1 MGIMYKNFSA
11 NRLTN
16 MGGYFM
22 SNRLFQ
28 SVIHQMKDAI
38 GRMVGVVDE
47 TGTIISC
54 SELGRIGEVQEASL
68 SDIFTSGEATVVDA
82 CTYRAFGTHMH
93 PEYAVFVE
101 GADEIACRYVDIIA
115 VSLSSIKQYYD
126 EKYDRGNFI
135 KNVILDNILPG
146 DIYLKARELRFNN
159 DATRVVLLIRIL
171 EHNDVS
177 IYDVIQN
184 LFPDKTKDFV
194 ININETDIALV
205 KEVRANIEPKDLE
218 KLARSIADSL
228 GTEFYT
234 HALVGIGTTVSGIK
248 ELARSFKE
256 AQVALEV
263 GKVFDTEKTIVSYD
277 NLGIARLI
285 YQLPTT
291 LCDMFLREVFKRG
304 SIENL
309 DQETLFT
316 IQRFFENNLNVS
328 ETSRKLFV
336 HRNTLVYRLE
346 KIKKLTGLDLREFD
360 DAIVFKV
367 ALMVKKYLD
376 SNPVKY

>member
-1 MGIMYKNFSA
+1 
-11 NRLTN
+11 
-16 MGGYFM
+16 M

-28 SVIHQMKDAI
+28 GVVHQMKDAI
-38 GRMVGVVDE
+38 DRTIGVVDE
-47 TGTIISC
+47 TSAIIAC
-54 SELGRIGEVQEASL
+54 SDLGRIGESCEAVVADSFL
-68 SDIFTSGEATVVDA
+68 TTEAFVRDGY
-82 CTYRAFGTHMH
+82 TYKTFGSR
-93 PEYAVFVE
+93 PRSEYIVFVE
-101 GADEIACRYVDIIA
+101 GADDEAA
-115 VSLSSIKQYYD
+115 KFAALLSVSLASIKQYYD
-126 EKYDRGNFI
+126 EKYDRGNFV

-159 DATRVVLLIRIL
+159 DVNRVVLLIRIAART
-171 EHNDVS
+171 DIS
-177 IYDVIQN
+177 AFDIIQN
-184 LFPDKTKDFV
+184 LFPDKNKHFV

-205 KEVRANIEPKDLE
+205 KEIRAGIDSQDLE
-218 KLARSIADSL
+218 KLARSIVDTL
-228 GTEFYT
+228 GGEFYT
-234 HALVGIGTTVSGIK
+234 QATVGIGTVVEGIK
-248 ELARSFKE
+248 DLARSFKE

-291 LCDMFLREVFKRG
+291 LCEMFLREVFKKG
-304 SIENL
+304 SIDSL

-346 KIKKLTGLDLREFD
+346 KIKRLTGLDLREFD

-367 ALMVKKYLD
+367 ALMVKRYLIANPIKY
-376 SNPVKY
+376 

>member
-1 MGIMYKNFSA
+1 
-11 NRLTN
+11 
-16 MGGYFM
+16 M

-28 SVIHQMKDAI
+28 GVVHQMKDAI
-38 GRMVGVVDE
+38 DRTIGVVDE
-47 TGTIISC
+47 TLSVIAC
-54 SELGRIGEVQEASL
+54 SDLGRIGEGCEAVTSE
-68 SDIFTSGEATVVDA
+68 SFTLTDSYVRDGYTFKP
-82 CTYRAFGTHMH
+82 FGSR
-93 PEYAVFVE
+93 PRSEYILFVE
-101 GADEIACRYVDIIA
+101 GTDEQAEKFASLLA
-115 VSLSSIKQYYD
+115 VSLASIKQYYD
-126 EKYDRGNFI
+126 EKYDRGNFV

-159 DATRVVLLIRIL
+159 DVNRVVLLIRIATRT
-171 EHNDVS
+171 DIS
-177 IYDVIQN
+177 AYDVVQN
-184 LFPDKTKDFV
+184 LFPDKNKDFV

-205 KEVRANIEPKDLE
+205 KEIRAGIESQDLE
-218 KLARSIADSL
+218 KLARSIVDTL
-228 GTEFYT
+228 GGEFYT
-234 HALVGIGTTVSGIK
+234 QATVGIGTVVEGIK
-248 ELARSFKE
+248 DLARSFKE

-291 LCDMFLREVFKRG
+291 LCEMFLREVFKKG
-304 SIENL
+304 SIDSL

-346 KIKKLTGLDLREFD
+346 KIKRLTGLDLREFD

-367 ALMVKKYLD
+367 ALMVKKYLMA
-376 SNPVKY
+376 NPVKY